1 MPLYIPSINTSL
13 PIPHE
18 ITMRY
23 LQQYATMVDLLLH
36 REISKNGWSIH
47 ATLISTSGNDRVN
60 HYNNSNQ
67 EYNESTNDLVTQ
79 KSDFKDD
86 VKEMPLWIH
95 QGRIFKKV

>member
-1 MPLYIPSINTSL
+1 MPLYVPSVNTSL
-13 PIPHE
+13 TIQYE

-23 LQQYATMVDLLLH
+23 LQQHATMVDLLLH

-47 ATLISTSGNDRVN
+47 ATPFYLSSNDN
-60 HYNNSNQ
+60 EIDQCNNNNQ
-67 EYNESTNDLVTQ
+67 AYNELVTQ
-79 KSDFKDD
+79 KPDSKDD